1 MIQPINNLILIALK
15 YTASEVKEIRE
26 SAKQS
31 APIGDLRTGMTQVI
45 ETLTS
50 IQQMQGVMFA
60 LTTDTSINTRLRHSV
75 DFHSALLAHNV
86 QNSIEKGNEFLELLE
101 QTNPTNRLRGRCNLI
116 ISDIESRLIHGHSEI
131 KRFY

>member
-15 YTASEVKEIRE
+15 YTASEVKEIK
-26 SAKQS
+26 AAVDQS

-45 ETLTS
+45 ETLTL
-50 IQQMQGVMFA
+50 IERMQGFIYEMA
-60 LTTDTSINTRLRHSV
+60 SDTSFNSRLRNSIH
-75 DFHSALLAHNV
+75 FHGNLLA
-86 QNSIEKGNEFLELLE
+86 QNINHSIDQANEFLLILE

>member
-15 YTASEVKEIRE
+15 YTASEVKEIKV
-26 SAKQS
+26 AVDQS

-50 IQQMQGVMFA
+50 IQQMQGVMFS
-60 LTTDTSINTRLRHSV
+60 LTGDTSYKQRLRISV
-75 DFHSALLAHNV
+75 KVHSALLAHNIE
-86 QNSIEKGNEFLELLE
+86 NSIEKGNEFLEILE

>member
-1 MIQPINNLILIALK
+1 MIQPINNLIIIALK
-15 YTASEVKEIRE
+15 YTASEVKDIK
-26 SAKQS
+26 AAVDQS

-45 ETLTS
+45 ETLES
-50 IQQMQGVMFA
+50 IQLMQGVIYELA
-60 LTTDTSINTRLRHSV
+60 SDTSYNKRLRSAVH
-75 DFHSALLAHNV
+75 FHSNLLAHNIK
-86 QNSIEKGNEFLELLE
+86 NSIEKGNEFLEILE